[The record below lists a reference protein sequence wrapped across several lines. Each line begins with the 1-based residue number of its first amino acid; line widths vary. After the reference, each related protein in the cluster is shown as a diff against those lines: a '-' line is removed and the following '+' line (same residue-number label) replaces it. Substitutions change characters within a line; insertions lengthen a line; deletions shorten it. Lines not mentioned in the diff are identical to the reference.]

1 MRNSASTCWLR
12 HGRALALAAV
22 LAWAPAHAQ
31 APGAIPER
39 QVKAAYILNFTRYTT
54 WPANALS
61 EGSAPLVVCAFGGDA
76 ADVARQLQS
85 RAAGSH
91 PLELRP
97 LQHLD
102 QMSGCHALYLGQTE
116 RAQQSS
122 LLSRLRNQAIL
133 TIGESPSFLADGG
146 MINLVLVDGNLHFE
160 VNLAATAGAG
170 MQLNP
175 RMLALADKVIGGGA
189 K

>member
-1 MRNSASTCWLR
+1 MTKPESKRGPRLRAAIALIASLSS
-12 HGRALALAAV
+12 
-22 LAWAPAHAQ
+22 APARTE
-31 APGAIPER
+31 APNPMPE
-39 QVKAAYILNFTRYTT
+39 QVRAAYVLNFTRYTT
-54 WPANALS
+54 WPASAIS
-61 EGSAPLVVCAFGGDA
+61 EGSAPLVVCALGPGA
-76 ADVARQLQS
+76 SDVARQLQS
-85 RAAGSH
+85 RAAGNH
-91 PLELRP
+91 PLELRA
-97 LQHLD
+97 LQHPD
-102 QMSGCHALYLGQTE
+102 QVSGCHALYLGPTE

-122 LLSRLRNQAIL
+122 LLARLRNQAIL